1 MNEELGPGWDVVAWM
16 VLATGAAADRL
27 DAVSWHDPHLAFA
40 ATGEPSGG

>member
-1 MNEELGPGWDVVAWM
+1 MNEELGPGSDVVAWM

-27 DAVSWHDPHLAFA
+27 HHVADTIPAFAFA